1 MTRILL
7 SLNRTTT
14 DEFESAALFP
24 SVRPTIHTNPEK
36 LLPENGTFRKCF
48 PNRRNDDNDN
58 HDNQGNPQVRARV
71 FLSLV
76 TGCFLFSIFS
86 YLVGVG
92 S

>member
-1 MTRILL
+1 MTWILL

-14 DEFESAALFP
+14 DESESAALFP
-24 SVRPTIHTNPEK
+24 TVRPTIHTNPKK

-48 PNRRNDDNDN
+48 SNRRNDDNDN
-58 HDNQGNPQVRARV
+58 QGNPQVRVRV

-86 YLVGVG
+86 YLRGVG